1 MELKAGV
8 SLSTFIFI
16 PELRLTSYKD
26 FFMEHSIPYFVKKLG
41 EKPYLVLPS
50 LLLLSFWVCFRLIQF
65 ILIADG
71 GDIFFQIDQVV
82 EAWVMGFF
90 IGIVGVI
97 LIWRLSVADTILR
110 HMVFEK
116 YRKAKQLID
125 SDAQKNIRQLA
136 DRLKGNPNLIKKL
149 LRLVALAPEAFV
161 TLTLS
166 LAAANILL
174 YVVAYF
180 KIHEFIYCN
189 FPWAVAAF
197 IGLHLLYNDIWVVES
212 LKKTI
217 GNIPITEFADLL
229 KLMEKFMN
237 QLTDTELK
245 VLRLHYVNGKSIR
258 ETAKDM
264 DIEESTVRTHVNN
277 INRKWDPYDAE
288 VSGIVTMKERLA
300 KFFRLHNLSLI

>member
-1 MELKAGV
+1 
-8 SLSTFIFI
+8 
-16 PELRLTSYKD
+16 
-26 FFMEHSIPYFVKKLG
+26 MEHSIPYFVKKLG
-41 EKPYLVLPS
+41 EKPYLVLPF

-65 ILIADG
+65 VLIADG

-90 IGIVGVI
+90 IGIAGVT
-97 LIWRLSVADTILR
+97 LIWRLSVADKILR
-110 HMVFEK
+110 QIVFDK
-116 YRKAKQLID
+116 YREAKQLID
-125 SDAQKNIRQLA
+125 SDAKKNIRQLA
-136 DRLKGNPNLIKKL
+136 DRLKGNPNLFKKL
-149 LRLVALAPEAFV
+149 LRLVTLAPEAFV
-161 TLTLS
+161 TLTVS

-180 KIHEFIYCN
+180 KIHEFVYCN

-197 IGLHLLYNDIWVVES
+197 IGLHLIYNDIWVVES

-217 GNIPITEFADLL
+217 DSIPITEFADLL
-229 KLMEKFMN
+229 KSVEKFIN
-237 QLTDTELK
+237 QLTDTEFK

-258 ETAKDM
+258 ETAREM
-264 DIEESTVRTHVNN
+264 DIEETTVRTHVNN

-288 VSGIVTMKERLA
+288 IRGIVTRKELLA